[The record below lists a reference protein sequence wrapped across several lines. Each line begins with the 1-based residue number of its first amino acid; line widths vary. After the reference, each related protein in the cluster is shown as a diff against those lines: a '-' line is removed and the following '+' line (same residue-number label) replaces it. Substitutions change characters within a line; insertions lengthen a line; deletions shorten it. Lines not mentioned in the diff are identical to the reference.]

1 MGLDVNTALLLM
13 DARAKG
19 ASFDRIL
26 MLGRLSLNVYAAR
39 MAELLAERGF
49 PNEAFRQGAAE
60 HTYAE
65 PFLHALGAKEV
76 DAMDNSTFEGA
87 RLIHDLNQPLPD
99 QWKASYDVVIDG
111 GTLEHVFHFP
121 TALKNA
127 MELVKEGGRLVI
139 HNAANNLC
147 GHGFYQFSPE
157 LFYRTLNAQN
167 GFEVERMIIHRVG
180 PYGTWYEVSDP
191 EKIRER
197 VELITFTPMHLL
209 VIARRVKVVP
219 VFATAPQQSDY
230 TVMWQ
235 EAQPAPANPPAPKR
249 VAFPRL
255 TRLIHVAKT
264 GLAFYRRQS
273 LGNRRFFKP
282 VDKFKTGK

>member
-1 MGLDVNTALLLM
+1 MGLDVNAALLLM

-19 ASFDRIL
+19 ASFKRVL

-39 MAELLAERGF
+39 MAALLAERGL
-49 PNEAFRQGAAE
+49 PADAFLKAASE
-60 HTYAE
+60 GGFAE
-65 PFLHALGAKEV
+65 PFFQALGAEV
-76 DAMDNSTFEGA
+76 VDTMDASDFEGA
-87 RLIHDLNQPLPD
+87 KVVHDLNQPLPD
-99 QWKASYDVVIDG
+99 KWKATYDVVMDG

-127 MELVKEGGRLVI
+127 MELVKEGGRLVL
-139 HNAANNLC
+139 HTPVNNLC

-157 LFYRTLNAQN
+157 LFYRALNPQN
-167 GFEVERMIIHRVG
+167 GYEVERMIIHRVG
-180 PYGTWYEVSDP
+180 PYGKWLEVSDP

-209 VIARRVKVVP
+209 VQARRTKIVP

-230 TVMWQ
+230 SVMWQ
-235 EAQPAPANPPAPKR
+235 ETAPAPTSPPPAPKR
-249 VAFPRL
+249 VLFPRL
-255 TRLIHVAKT
+255 ARLIHVARI
-264 GLAFYRRQS
+264 GLEFYRRQS

-282 VDKFKTGK
+282 VKKG